1 MGDLVLQPFLLDAR
15 FSRSS
20 RAFSRNAMNCR
31 TVTSVVT
38 TTAASIT
45 TAAGPVQRAPNA
57 TAISGT
63 STAATAR

>member
-1 MGDLVLQPFLLDAR
+1 MTSCCSRSSWTRVF
-15 FSRSS
+15 RSS

-38 TTAASIT
+38 TTAAIT
-45 TAAGPVQRAPNA
+45 TTRPGQRSGAPNA